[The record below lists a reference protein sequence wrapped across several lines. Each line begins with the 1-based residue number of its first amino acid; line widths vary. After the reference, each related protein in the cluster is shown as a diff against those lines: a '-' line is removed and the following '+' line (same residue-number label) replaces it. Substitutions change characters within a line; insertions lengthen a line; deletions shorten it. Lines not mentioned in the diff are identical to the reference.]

1 MNWGH
6 ITVKQTILWSKFEMI
21 LALVLIYDN
30 AISVSSVN
38 EIYRNNYWLELLV
51 FNVTFNNSDHQSYW
65 IINERSIIMNWWM
78 KLSVWCRCLLSLTF
92 LVGSGDRSH
101 VMGIRVRVMV
111 FNATFNTISVI
122 SWRSALSMREE
133 YTSPEM
139 DSNSQPLL

>member
-1 MNWGH
+1 
-6 ITVKQTILWSKFEMI
+6 MI

-78 KLSVWCRCLLSLTF
+78 KLSV
-92 LVGSGDRSH
+92 
-101 VMGIRVRVMV
+101 
-111 FNATFNTISVI
+111 
-122 SWRSALSMREE
+122 
-133 YTSPEM
+133 
-139 DSNSQPLL
+139 